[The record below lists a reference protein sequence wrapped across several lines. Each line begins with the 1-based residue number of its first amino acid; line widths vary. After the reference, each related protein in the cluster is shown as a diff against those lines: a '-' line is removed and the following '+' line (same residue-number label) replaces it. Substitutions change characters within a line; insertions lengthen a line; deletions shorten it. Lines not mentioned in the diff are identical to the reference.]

1 MLRRSSTSTPASR
14 HSTWLSRSITRGPL
28 KVLRIDSGLNMI
40 SRASQEFCANFNAA
54 AGGTDRPHSSRHG
67 FR

>member
-14 HSTWLSRSITRGPL
+14 HSTWLSRSITRGPPRA
-28 KVLRIDSGLNMI
+28 LRMDSGLNLI
-40 SRASQEFCANFNAA
+40 SKVSQEFCANVNAA
-54 AGGTDRPHSSRHG
+54 AGGADCPHSSRHG